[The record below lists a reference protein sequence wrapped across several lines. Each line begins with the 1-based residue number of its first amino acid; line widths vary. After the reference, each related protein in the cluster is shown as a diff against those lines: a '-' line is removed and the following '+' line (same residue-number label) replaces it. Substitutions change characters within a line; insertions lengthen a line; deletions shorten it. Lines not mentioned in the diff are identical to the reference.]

1 MSVKVFYDNF
11 TFDESDSPRE
21 IKELMARDASWG
33 THISELQAAKQTCG
47 ELAYKRWKTTQPEI
61 TNLNREGKDSAS
73 YFSLTFPGNNFNY
86 DTESIDHFV
95 GVVAGDILI
104 NPKIKSIE
112 VSDFEFLDANLFKSF
127 PGPNIGI
134 KGLYE
139 LLQPTL
145 KGVKRPIVAFT
156 VKPRI
161 GLNVDEYKALFAAA
175 AQSGIDIIEDDE
187 RLVDPVLCPFA
198 ARVDALSDLQK
209 KHGSVYSVNITGDS
223 AQALDKLDYCVQRG
237 ISMVK
242 LDVLVAGFECL
253 RRVARQIK
261 DKYASGI
268 AITVY
273 PDAYGAYRKLS
284 RTFILRLS
292 RLCGADIIYAGS
304 PLWDRFEE
312 GGRLRDAIGPVHQR
326 HQLLAESFVQAPSIK
341 QTLATLTN
349 DQHPSRSELV
359 VASFRKHENEHYEY
373 GLFIGGGISGF
384 PAGMSDAV
392 VELMNCVSHA
402 ATADINNYTNYNFK
416 HDTALRSIG
425 WQPYD
430 VAESLKR

>member
-11 TFDESDSPRE
+11 TCEESDSPRE

-33 THISELQAAKQTCG
+33 THIPELQAAKQTCG
-47 ELAYKRWKTTQPEI
+47 TPAYERWKTAQPEI
-61 TNLNREGKDSAS
+61 TNLNQEGKDSAS
-73 YFSLTFPGNNFNY
+73 YFSLTFPGSNFNF
-86 DTESIDHFV
+86 DKESIDHFV
-95 GVVAGDILI
+95 GVIAGDILI

-127 PGPNIGI
+127 PGPNVGI
-134 KGLYE
+134 HGLYE
-139 LLQPTL
+139 LLEPTL
-145 KGVKRPIVAFT
+145 KGIKRPIVAFT

-187 RLVDPVLCPFA
+187 RLVDPVSCPFE
-198 ARVDALSDLQK
+198 ARVEALSELQT
-209 KHGSVYSVNITGDS
+209 KHHSIYSVNITGDT
-223 AQALDKLDYCVQRG
+223 AQALEKLAFCNQRG
-237 ISMVK
+237 IRMVK
-242 LDVLVAGFECL
+242 LDVLVTGFECL
-253 RRVARQIK
+253 RRVAREIRE
-261 DKYASGI
+261 KYASGM

-292 RLCGADIIYAGS
+292 RLCGADVIYAGS
-304 PLWDRFEE
+304 PLWDRFEK
-312 GGRLRDAIGPVHQR
+312 GGLLRDAIGPVHQR
-326 HQLLAESFVQAPSIK
+326 HKLLAETYGQAASIK
-341 QTLATLTN
+341 QTLATLSN

-359 VASFRKHENEHYEY
+359 IASFRKHENSHYQY

-392 VELMNCVSHA
+392 VELMNCVTHA
-402 ATADINNYTNYNFK
+402 ATTDINNYSNYDFK
-416 HDTALRSIG
+416 HDAALRTIG
-425 WQPYD
+425 WHPYD
-430 VAESLKR
+430 VAKALKG